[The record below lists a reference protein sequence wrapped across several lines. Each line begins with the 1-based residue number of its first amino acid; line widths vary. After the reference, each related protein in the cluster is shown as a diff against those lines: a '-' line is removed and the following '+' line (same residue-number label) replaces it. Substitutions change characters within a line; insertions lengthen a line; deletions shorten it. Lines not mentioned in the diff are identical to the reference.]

1 MYHIKYYDLKAVE
14 KYSYWAW
21 YMPVCCIARSMGIEN
36 AIYWQKKAWV
46 SINFTAGYFQKRE
59 RVRKPDVECYIFFNC
74 SCQVL
79 KFIVLTMWYD
89 AEFYVQ
95 NLVGKSFASESY
107 YYKLIMY
114 QKKVMF
120 ENSNN
125 LNDMRDNHKIW
136 IELKDWDFF
145 YFSTILLI
153 SQAFKKQVLK
163 VL

>member
-1 MYHIKYYDLKAVE
+1 
-14 KYSYWAW
+14 
-21 YMPVCCIARSMGIEN
+21 
-36 AIYWQKKAWV
+36 
-46 SINFTAGYFQKRE
+46 
-59 RVRKPDVECYIFFNC
+59 
-74 SCQVL
+74 
-79 KFIVLTMWYD
+79 MWYD

-95 NLVGKSFASESY
+95 NLVGKSFASEGY

-114 QKKVMF
+114 QKKIMF
-120 ENSNN
+120 ENNNN

-136 IELKDWDFF
+136 IEQKDWDFF